1 MEKEEID
8 RQRKSLLKRKP
19 NEAGTNSRKRAA
31 ANNNQSQNLSNLPN
45 GLGGESD
52 HRDLTLQ
59 EYYEA
64 EEILKVFFIKLK

>member
-19 NEAGTNSRKRAA
+19 SEAGTNSRKR

-45 GLGGESD
+45 GLGGEHE

-64 EEILKVFFIKLK
+64 EEILKVS